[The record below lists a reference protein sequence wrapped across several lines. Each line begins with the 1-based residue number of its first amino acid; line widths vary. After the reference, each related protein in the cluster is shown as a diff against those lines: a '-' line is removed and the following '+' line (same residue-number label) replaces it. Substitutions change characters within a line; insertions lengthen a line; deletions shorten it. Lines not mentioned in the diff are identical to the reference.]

1 MGNFKEDI
9 ARTEAFIF
17 DVDNVMTD
25 GGIIPTLDGDF
36 IRRYNAKDGYA
47 LGYAVKMGYKVCIIT
62 GGRGKTLEN
71 RLRMLGINRY
81 YTDCMDKITAMREYF
96 ADEGIDP
103 AHAIYMGRRH
113 PRSGVHARG
122 GHPGLPGRRRGRSDR
137 GFALRLGFRGGE
149 GAVRDIVEQVLPR
162 PRRLGEK
169 LRGRHPVVAGGIAV
183 NPPRNGHGKAGLRER
198 SPAFFTA

>member
-17 DVDNVMTD
+17 DVDGVMTD

-103 AHAIYMGRRH
+103 AHAIYMGDDIPDLECMREVGIPVCPADAAAEVIEASRYV
-113 PRSGVHARG
+113 SE
-122 GHPGLPGRRRGRSDR
+122 
-137 GFALRLGFRGGE
+137 FRGGE
-149 GAVRDIVEQVLPR
+149 GAVRAIVEQVLR
-162 PRRLGEK
+162 A
-169 LRGRHPVVAGGIAV
+169 RGDWAKNSEGV
-183 NPPRNGHGKAGLRER
+183 PPSSLAASR
-198 SPAFFTA
+198 

>member
-17 DVDNVMTD
+17 DVDGVMTD

-103 AHAIYMGRRH
+103 AHAIYMGDDIPDLECMREVGIPVCPADAAAEVIAASRYV
-113 PRSGVHARG
+113 SE
-122 GHPGLPGRRRGRSDR
+122 
-137 GFALRLGFRGGE
+137 FRGGE
-149 GAVRDIVEQVLPR
+149 GAVRDIVEQVLR
-162 PRRLGEK
+162 A
-169 LRGRHPVVAGGIAV
+169 RGDWAKNSEGVTPSSLAASR
-183 NPPRNGHGKAGLRER
+183 
-198 SPAFFTA
+198 

>member
-17 DVDNVMTD
+17 DVDGVMTD
-25 GGIIPTLDGDF
+25 CGIIPTLDGDF

-81 YTDCMDKITAMREYF
+81 YTYCMDKITAMREYF

-103 AHAIYMGRRH
+103 AHAIYMGDDIPDLECMREVGIPVCPADAAAEVIEASRYV
-113 PRSGVHARG
+113 SE
-122 GHPGLPGRRRGRSDR
+122 
-137 GFALRLGFRGGE
+137 FRGGE
-149 GAVRDIVEQVLPR
+149 GAVRDIVEQVLR
-162 PRRLGEK
+162 A
-169 LRGRHPVVAGGIAV
+169 RGDWAKNSEGVTPSSLAASR
-183 NPPRNGHGKAGLRER
+183 
-198 SPAFFTA
+198 